1 MMSVEMK
8 RIHAVA
14 AEMDEH
20 LRADDLRLQHS
31 VMILH
36 EEGTTLFYRNA
47 YLVKYYDSLH
57 GDWGASENPGEW
69 IMIFTEHHGF
79 HVYPVDDLS
88 WFQELQFVE
97 SERHYDSLEGM
108 ISYKKLKGE

>member
-47 YLVKYYDSLH
+47 YLVKILAKVKSRRFPSICETVTRM
-57 GDWGASENPGEW
+57 ASMVRSKETTT
-69 IMIFTEHHGF
+69 IDAFS
-79 HVYPVDDLS
+79 DLKIT
-88 WFQELQFVE
+88 
-97 SERHYDSLEGM
+97 M
-108 ISYKKLKGE
+108 